1 MPLRIDGIQAPNS
14 AVAAIYDR
22 QFSQS
27 LMFDLGLDPR
37 NPQLEM

>member
-1 MPLRIDGIQAPNS
+1 MLPRIDGIQALNFAGA
-14 AVAAIYDR
+14 AVYER
-22 QFSQS
+22 SSQS